1 VNGSVG
7 VDFDLA
13 DGRKSRRKVEGRIG
27 RGGARFELSTVNGSV
42 HLDRGLSSSASR
54 IPAEARP
61 AAEAP
66 PAPATP

>member
-27 RGGARFELSTVNGSV
+27 PGGPRFELSTVNGSV
-42 HLDRGLSSSASR
+42 HVDRGLSS
-54 IPAEARP
+54 PAEARP
-61 AAEAP
+61 PAEA
-66 PAPATP
+66 APATATR